1 MNRKFEFKK
10 RQYPYE
16 IGFEN
21 FDGVSCYR
29 NSTLQ
34 ALFSIR
40 SLNIFFKDVVNQNE
54 YREKEHEVLASFARM
69 IKENHEHNKT
79 KILYAWDKFS
89 TSIWEFPA
97 FSNNFDRRRHEDAL
111 EFMTVLIYHLNETW
125 KKIKQGSIEDSIE
138 NMFKI
143 NIHTRQTCQ
152 AKRHEYSVIDNHFA
166 LFHIEIGEDSSLENS
181 LINFFNNKHDD
192 VCLTCRKETKKEY
205 TMINKCRKIIQAPPV
220 LVIQLQRF
228 FQRNEKVFK
237 NTGKIIIPFTLDL
250 NEYFQEIQQEDQKYQ
265 LSSIIFHIGHSA
277 QCNYFKYKFT

>member
-16 IGFEN
+16 IGFKN
-21 FDGVSCYR
+21 TDGVSCYR
-29 NSTLQ
+29 ISTLQ

-54 YREKEHEVLASFARM
+54 YTEKENEVLASFARM

-79 KILYAWDKFS
+79 EILNAWYKFS

-97 FSNNFDRRRHEDAL
+97 FSHNFDRRRHQDAL
-111 EFMTVLIYHLNETW
+111 EFMTILIHHLNETW

-143 NIHTRQTCQ
+143 NIHTRKTCQ
-152 AKRHEYSVIDNHFA
+152 AKRHEYSDIDDHFA
-166 LFHIEIGEDSSLENS
+166 LFHIEIVKDSSLENS
-181 LINFFNNKHDD
+181 LINFFNNKNDD
-192 VCLTCRKETKKEY
+192 MCLTCRKETKQEY
-205 TMINKCRKIIQAPPV
+205 TMINKCIKIIQAPPV
-220 LVIQLQRF
+220 LVIQLKRF
-228 FQRNEKVFK
+228 IQRNDIVLK
-237 NTGKIIIPFTLDL
+237 NTEKIIIPFTLDL

-265 LSSIIFHIGHSA
+265 LSSIIFHIGNSA
-277 QCNYFKYKFT
+277 QCNYFKYKFN